1 MDLYIIRHGQSV
13 MNFEKRHS
21 GWSMLPLTE
30 KGIEDARRAGEKLKD
45 IPFDRIY
52 SSDLTR
58 AVQTAQTA
66 IPGCEPIQLELIR
79 ERSCGHLMNR
89 FFEDCAEEFGDAYWQ
104 ARWSCDWRPFGGDS
118 PNMVRDR
125 ARDFL
130 KMLENDPADNI
141 AAFTHGGFIGHVV
154 EQVLGFPLELSR
166 FAVANGAVIHLRYDE
181 DHWRL
186 IFE

>member
-1 MDLYIIRHGQSV
+1 MDLYLIRHGQSV

-30 KGIEDARRAGEKLKD
+30 KGFDDARRAGERLKD

-66 IPGCEPIQLELIR
+66 LPGCEPIRLELIR
-79 ERSCGHLMNR
+79 ERSCGHVMER
-89 FFEDCAEEFGDAYWQ
+89 FFDDCAAEYGDAYWQ
-104 ARWSCDWRPFGGDS
+104 ARRSCDWRPFGGDS

-130 KMLENDPADNI
+130 RMLEDDPADNI
-141 AAFTHGGFIGHVV
+141 AAFTHGGFIGHVI
-154 EQVLGFPLELSR
+154 EQVLGFPLDLSR
-166 FAVANGAVIHLRYDE
+166 FAVANGAVIHIRYDE

>member
-1 MDLYIIRHGQSV
+1 MDLYLVRHGQSV
-13 MNFEKRHS
+13 PNATNRHS

-30 KGIEDARRAGEKLKD
+30 KGFDDARRAGEKLAG
-45 IPFDRIY
+45 ITFDRIY

-66 IPGCEPIQLELIR
+66 LPGCEPIQLKLIR
-79 ERSCGHLMNR
+79 ERNVGILAER
-89 FFEDCAEEFGDAYWQ
+89 FIEDCAAEYGKPYWQ
-104 ARWSCDWRPFGGDS
+104 ARATCDFRPYGGDS

-141 AAFTHGGFIGHVV
+141 VAFTHGGFMGHVV
-154 EQVLGFPLELSR
+154 EQVLGFNLELPR
-166 FAVANGAVIHLRYDE
+166 FAVQNGAVIHLKYDE
-181 DHWRL
+181 DHWRM
-186 IFE
+186 IWE

>member
-1 MDLYIIRHGQSV
+1 MDLYLVRHGQSV
-13 MNFEKRHS
+13 PNATKRHS
-21 GWSMLPLTE
+21 GWSMMPLTE
-30 KGIEDARRAGEKLKD
+30 KGFDDARRAGEKLKN

-66 IPGCEPIQLELIR
+66 IPGCEPIQLPLIR
-79 ERSCGHLMNR
+79 ERSVGSLAER
-89 FFEDCAEEFGDAYWQ
+89 FIEDCAAEYGDAYWS
-104 ARWSCDWRPFGGDS
+104 ARWACDWRPFGGDS
-118 PNMVRDR
+118 PDMVRDR

-130 KMLENDPADNI
+130 TMLEKDPADNI
-141 AAFTHGGFIGHVV
+141 VAFTHGGFMGHVV
-154 EQVLGFPLELSR
+154 EQVLGFPLDLSR
-166 FAVANGAVIHLRYDE
+166 FAVQNGAVIHLKYDE

>member
-1 MDLYIIRHGQSV
+1 MNLYLVRHGQSV
-13 MNFEKRHS
+13 PNATRRHS
-21 GWSMLPLTE
+21 GWSMMPLTE
-30 KGIEDARRAGEKLKD
+30 KGFDDARRAGAKLKD

-66 IPGCEPIQLELIR
+66 LPGCEPIQLELIR
-79 ERSCGHLMNR
+79 ERSVGCLMER
-89 FFEDCAEEFGDAYWQ
+89 FIDDCAAEYGETYWK
-104 ARWSCDWRPFGGDS
+104 ARTACDFRIFGGDS

-130 KMLENDPADNI
+130 TMLENDPAENI
-141 AAFTHGGFIGHVV
+141 AAFTHGGFMGHCI
-154 EQVLGFPLELSR
+154 EQVLGFNLALPR
-166 FAVANGAVIHLRYDE
+166 FAVQNGAVIHLKYDE
-181 DHWRL
+181 DHWRI